1 MDTTGCTLTKG
12 DIVSY
17 KGENYI
23 SLVTHYNYGDG
34 SWNPEEASSLFKIK
48 Y

>member
-1 MDTTGCTLTKG
+1 M
-12 DIVSY
+12 
-17 KGENYI
+17 
-23 SLVTHYNYGDG
+23 THYNYGDG